1 MMNKYFETIKILNG
15 EVYNIFYHQKRYERI
30 VSNPKK
36 LITFLGNR
44 PHEGLYR
51 AKLVYKENGDIENVN
66 YFLYKKR
73 EIQSLKLL
81 EVDRFDYSKK
91 FLNRDIL
98 DVYFRNRDSCDDV
111 VFVIDGKI
119 TDTTIANIAFLKEGI
134 WYTPKNPLLPG
145 TTRERL
151 LETGSIQIKDIY
163 FSDIFQY
170 EKIALLNAMIGF
182 DIIQQKD
189 IREIFC

>member
-1 MMNKYFETIKILNG
+1 MNKYFETIKIQDG
-15 EVYNIFYHQKRYERI
+15 KVYNIVYHQKRYER
-30 VSNPKK
+30 VVRNPKK
-36 LITFLGNR
+36 LITFLGGR
-44 PHEGLYR
+44 PHRGLYR
-51 AKLVYKENGDIENVN
+51 AKLIYQENGDIESVA

-73 EIQSLKLL
+73 KIQSLKLL
-81 EVDRFDYSKK
+81 EVERFDYSKK

-98 DVYFRNRDSCDDV
+98 DVYFKNRDNCDDV
-111 VFVIDGKI
+111 VFIIDGKI

-134 WYTPKNPLLPG
+134 WYTPKKPLLFG

-151 LETGSIQIKDIY
+151 LDRDKIQIKDIY

-170 EKIALLNAMIGF
+170 EKVALLNAMIGF